1 MKCCVPGC
9 RSRTEI
15 VSSEVSFH
23 RFPNDPAAR
32 KRWTDALQRSDNW
45 LPTKWS
51 VVCSLHFRAEDFK
64 AATGNLRRLTASAV
78 PSLSLASAT
87 HTGEASTAA
96 AATASEQEVPHE
108 KDIIQTSLQPSNES
122 VQHLCDA
129 GSAAEIA
136 GPSQSDSQGTTTAP
150 PLAEQHSVS
159 PEEMAAEE
167 LKEQEVEVLME
178 WETDSSG
185 TISAEEEMPIPVSPP
200 MRKKPCHRQLPFDR
214 NQSDREAA
222 VAGLRQ
228 GTGNAQATARPS
240 LQARRVAVMVRRL
253 LDITCI
259 HSKQQL
265 EESGT
270 PVIPV

>member
-1 MKCCVPGC
+1 
-9 RSRTEI
+9 
-15 VSSEVSFH
+15 
-23 RFPNDPAAR
+23 
-32 KRWTDALQRSDNW
+32 
-45 LPTKWS
+45 
-51 VVCSLHFRAEDFK
+51 
-64 AATGNLRRLTASAV
+64 
-78 PSLSLASAT
+78 
-87 HTGEASTAA
+87 
-96 AATASEQEVPHE
+96 
-108 KDIIQTSLQPSNES
+108 
-122 VQHLCDA
+122 
-129 GSAAEIA
+129 
-136 GPSQSDSQGTTTAP
+136 
-150 PLAEQHSVS
+150 
-159 PEEMAAEE
+159 MAAEE